1 MMEKIV
7 VAGLVFESIKQ
18 NWNKNGSFRSLV
30 EVICQRLEVPF
41 TEEIY
46 EFLKK
51 SDALWL
57 NNHLD
62 DPGEDAPEDQIEF
75 DSPKLGTSESVKKV
89 VKIEQ
94 AHTDK
99 KNHDFH

>member
-1 MMEKIV
+1 MMEKLAI
-7 VAGLVFESIKQ
+7 AGLVFESIKQ
-18 NWNKNGSFRSLV
+18 NWAKSGSFQSLV
-30 EVICQRLEVPF
+30 EIVCQRLDIPF
-41 TEEIY
+41 DEEIC

-62 DPGEDAPEDQIEF
+62 VPGDDAPEDQTEL
-75 DSPKLGTSESVKKV
+75 DQVKSDTGEPIKKIVKV
-89 VKIEQ
+89 VQ

>member
-1 MMEKIV
+1 MMEKLAI
-7 VAGLVFESIKQ
+7 AGLVFESIKQ
-18 NWNKNGSFRSLV
+18 NWAKSGSFQSLV
-30 EVICQRLEVPF
+30 EIVCQRLDIPF
-41 TEEIY
+41 DEEIC

-62 DPGEDAPEDQIEF
+62 DPGDDAPEDQIEL
-75 DSPKLGTSESVKKV
+75 DQVKSGTSEVIKKV
-89 VKIEQ
+89 VQ

>member
-1 MMEKIV
+1 MDKITI
-7 VAGLVFESIKQ
+7 AGLVFESIKQ
-18 NWNKNGSFRSLV
+18 
-30 EVICQRLEVPF
+30 
-41 TEEIY
+41 IY

-62 DPGEDAPEDQIEF
+62 DHGEDAPEYDLEIYC
-75 DSPKLGTSESVKKV
+75 PKLGTGETIKKV
-89 VKIEQ
+89 VKIVQ
-94 AHTDK
+94 AHADK

>member
-1 MMEKIV
+1 MDKITI
-7 VAGLVFESIKQ
+7 AGLVFESIKQ
-18 NWNKNGSFRSLV
+18 NWNKGGSFQSLV
-30 EVICQRLEVPF
+30 EMLCQRLEVPS
-41 TEEIY
+41 TKEIY
-46 EFLKK
+46 EFLKN

-62 DPGEDAPEDQIEF
+62 DPGDDAPEDQTEL
-75 DSPKLGTSESVKKV
+75 DQVKSDTGEPIKKIVKV
-89 VKIEQ
+89 VQ

>member
-1 MMEKIV
+1 MEKIAI
-7 VAGLVFESIKQ
+7 AGLVFESIKQ
-18 NWNKNGSFRSLV
+18 NWNKGGSFQSLV
-30 EVICQRLEVPF
+30 EIICQRLSIPF
-41 TEEIY
+41 NEEIC

-62 DPGEDAPEDQIEF
+62 DHGEDAPEDQLEL
-75 DSPKLGTSESVKKV
+75 DPPKLGTGETIKKV
-89 VKIEQ
+89 VKIVQ